1 MSSGHNSV
9 FLNCFSIKNIKDILF
24 PPTYHPYK
32 QDHWFYPIYITLDA
46 CTISWDIFSL
56 MKIQPNVPIIL
67 FIYLFIFIEWHYM
80 ELLKL
85 CIIFE
90 WNRGVP
96 NTFPTATSI
105 KPLHLYFWFKT
116 KKKKNY
122 LFRLEDLRT
131 LRSNWLDDIICNK
144 VMNHTL
150 FCGDSIS
157 HTVVPP
163 HTITFSQCSV
173 RHHIYLWRVVLQEK
187 DRVLT

>member
-1 MSSGHNSV
+1 MHARYHGTYSLSWRSNQM
-9 FLNCFSIKNIKDILF
+9 FPLF
-24 PPTYHPYK
+24 
-32 QDHWFYPIYITLDA
+32 
-46 CTISWDIFSL
+46 
-56 MKIQPNVPIIL
+56 
-67 FIYLFIFIEWHYM
+67 YLFIFIEWHYM

-96 NTFPTATSI
+96 NTFPTTTSI

-116 KKKKNY
+116 KKNKKNY

-163 HTITFSQCSV
+163 HTITFSQCRHV
-173 RHHIYLWRVVLQEK
+173 RHHIYIYEGRCAARE
-187 DRVLT
+187 R